1 MPNQSTKSA
10 VSTSDAIQTQTGL
23 VNHSPLPLSAQT
35 SLAVQTTLLATQTS
49 PVNGLMVYTTGL
61 LLYPTQARDK
71 KNHRILSMIFFVL
84 GVLVIFRLT
93 HG

>member
-35 SLAVQTTLLATQTS
+35 TQTTLATQTS
-49 PVNGLMVYTTGL
+49 LVNGLMVYTTGL

-84 GVLVIFRLT
+84 GVLVIFRLA

>member
-1 MPNQSTKSA
+1 MPNQSPKSA
-10 VSTSDAIQTQTGL
+10 VSASDTTQNQTGL

-35 SLAVQTTLLATQTS
+35 SSA
-49 PVNGLMVYTTGL
+49 NGLMVYTTAL
-61 LLYPTQARDK
+61 LLSPTQAGDK

>member
-10 VSTSDAIQTQTGL
+10 VSTSDTTQVQTGL
-23 VNHSPLPLSAQT
+23 VNHKTLPLSAQT
-35 SLAVQTTLLATQTS
+35 SLAAQTTLATQTS

-71 KNHRILSMIFFVL
+71 KNHRMLSMIFFML

>member
-10 VSTSDAIQTQTGL
+10 VSTSTAIQAQTGL
-23 VNHSPLPLSAQT
+23 VNHSALSAQT
-35 SLAVQTTLLATQTS
+35 TLTTLTTLATQTS
-49 PVNGLMVYTTGL
+49 SINGLMVYTTGL
-61 LLYPTQARDK
+61 LLYPTQAGDK
-71 KNHRILSMIFFVL
+71 KNHRMLSMIFFVL

>member
-10 VSTSDAIQTQTGL
+10 VSTSDAIQAQTGL
-23 VNHSPLPLSAQT
+23 VNHRPLSAQT
-35 SLAVQTTLLATQTS
+35 TLATQTS

>member
-10 VSTSDAIQTQTGL
+10 VSTSNAIQAQTGL
-23 VNHSPLPLSAQT
+23 VNHSPLPLSAQI
-35 SLAVQTTLLATQTS
+35 SS
-49 PVNGLMVYTTGL
+49 VNGLMVYTTGL
-61 LLYPTQARDK
+61 LLYPTRAGDK

>member
-10 VSTSDAIQTQTGL
+10 VSTSDAIQAQTGL
-23 VNHSPLPLSAQT
+23 VNHSPLRLST
-35 SLAVQTTLLATQTS
+35 QTTLAAQTTLATQTS
-49 PVNGLMVYTTGL
+49 PVNGLMVYTTAL

>member
-10 VSTSDAIQTQTGL
+10 VSTSDAIQAQTGL
-23 VNHSPLPLSAQT
+23 VNHSPLRLSAQT
-35 SLAVQTTLLATQTS
+35 SS
-49 PVNGLMVYTTGL
+49 VNGLMVYSL

-71 KNHRILSMIFFVL
+71 KNHRMLSMIFFVL

>member
-10 VSTSDAIQTQTGL
+10 GSTSDAIQVQTGL
-23 VNHSPLPLSAQT
+23 VNHKTLPLSAQT
-35 SLAVQTTLLATQTS
+35 SS
-49 PVNGLMVYTTGL
+49 VNGLMVYTTSL
-61 LLYPTQARDK
+61 LLYPTQAGDK

>member
-10 VSTSDAIQTQTGL
+10 VSTSDAIQAQTGL

-35 SLAVQTTLLATQTS
+35 TLTTLATQTS

-61 LLYPTQARDK
+61 LLYPTQAPDK

>member
-10 VSTSDAIQTQTGL
+10 VSTSDAIQAQTGL
-23 VNHSPLPLSAQT
+23 VNHSPLRLST
-35 SLAVQTTLLATQTS
+35 QTTLATQTS

-61 LLYPTQARDK
+61 LLYPTQAGDK

>member
-10 VSTSDAIQTQTGL
+10 VSTSDTTQNQTGL
-23 VNHSPLPLSAQT
+23 VNHSALSAQT
-35 SLAVQTTLLATQTS
+35 TLTTQTS
-49 PVNGLMVYTTGL
+49 SANGLMVYTTGL
-61 LLYPTQARDK
+61 LLYPTQAGDK
-71 KNHRILSMIFFVL
+71 KNHRMLSMIFFVL

>member
-10 VSTSDAIQTQTGL
+10 VSTSNAIQAQTGL

-35 SLAVQTTLLATQTS
+35 SS
-49 PVNGLMVYTTGL
+49 VNGLMVYSL
-61 LLYPTQARDK
+61 LLYPTQAGDK